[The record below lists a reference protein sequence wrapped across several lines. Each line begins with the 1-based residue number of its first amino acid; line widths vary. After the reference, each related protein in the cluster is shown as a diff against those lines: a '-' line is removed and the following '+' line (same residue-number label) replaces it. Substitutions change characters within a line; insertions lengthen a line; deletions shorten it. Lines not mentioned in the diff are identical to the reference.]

1 MSSSNGVSDERSQSG
16 GDAVNKHVEHPKLK
30 TLKMYRK
37 AITWKLESQRH
48 LFLHAFGEIIRD
60 WKEPLPNLR
69 DFLTKEE
76 MDWLLVASIK
86 PESSNREIVDFV
98 ARSGYKDE
106 PDLDEDG
113 KPVLRC
119 TTAVHK
125 IAERHQ
131 GASGIDLLRKLFRIY
146 DKFRLNYTDESG
158 YTHFYMACKY
168 NLDDVAEKFLELG
181 QIDPNFLVPETG
193 DSLLYFLTVKNS
205 LYPTRAIIRMLLKHG
220 ADPNRTS
227 EDGSTPLQGIC
238 QMRDRHYVATKRLL
252 ESCDE
257 LQRTVTI
264 DAQDKW
270 GDTPLLW
277 ALKRSDD
284 TRTVREL
291 LRRGADPNLAN
302 EVGYASL
309 HFICLHDYSRV
320 ELLREF
326 FKLTDEFGTQVRL
339 DARDYK
345 GNTPL
350 HIVLKEDRSH
360 LLHLGLWSPR
370 NDSMDTVE
378 ELLKRGADPNTYD
391 AKGRTPLHVIC
402 RKYENRDLLKLFFDV
417 NDEFEKTLR
426 LDIRDKEGNTPL
438 HLATLCGSNDM
449 IESLLRRGAD
459 PDVANAEGLTP
470 LHVICQSQKK
480 HRLFKP
486 FFKVVDSM
494 ERTVLP
500 DVRDNEGN
508 TPLHLV
514 TARGE
519 AKMIESLLGRGADPC
534 LANAD
539 GLTPLLMTASTDAR
553 GSIMQLFLGTR
564 GGGQPERWA
573 GIDARDPVLGRT
585 ELEWVVTRCW
595 PLAVRGL
602 LDRGADVAGF
612 VFPSPSDS
620 DRYGDVNS
628 GLFDSDDRDYDRYLT
643 KPIAATG
650 LLAIVE
656 LLQSRGYAM
665 NRDDALKFMG
675 FFDKYGFCGCRNL
688 STDKVAHD
696 LVDSIFDDMVKKAT
710 YIEYFKFSYDMRK
723 LPRKY
728 KEVVCSGCLCEKVS
742 RKFFR
747 DWALDPFMQLIHY
760 RLPTECCEI
769 IIEKLSNKDL
779 YNICLAGHRQELS
792 IAIS

>member
-1 MSSSNGVSDERSQSG
+1 MYARASIDLAICARNGPKIITRIASTNLWYTRSAIVKNPILTGLPPRDSNSTERERELKQQKRGKEEKKEEEKKERYLIEKESLLCFQYYTVRSKSSAEMRGLKGRRIVIIIFTIYKSIMQSLSMGKFANLIDHLNTCSNYIMSSSNGVSDERSQSG

-508 TPLHLV
+508 TPLHLLGV
-514 TARGE
+514 AARQ
-519 AKMIESLLGRGADPC
+519 KHVYPQFRPTIP
-534 LANAD
+534 
-539 GLTPLLMTASTDAR
+539 P
-553 GSIMQLFLGTR
+553 
-564 GGGQPERWA
+564 
-573 GIDARDPVLGRT
+573 RDMRACAAPA
-585 ELEWVVTRCW
+585 
-595 PLAVRGL
+595 AVRGVVKASTNTVKIDIF
-602 LDRGADVAGF
+602 DRVLHRIKTI
-612 VFPSPSDS
+612 SI
-620 DRYGDVNS
+620 VN
-628 GLFDSDDRDYDRYLT
+628 
-643 KPIAATG
+643 
-650 LLAIVE
+650 
-656 LLQSRGYAM
+656 
-665 NRDDALKFMG
+665 
-675 FFDKYGFCGCRNL
+675 
-688 STDKVAHD
+688 TDKMSASLYVQTRCI
-696 LVDSIFDDMVKKAT
+696 LYMNISRSGIGSIVMRPAAQAP
-710 YIEYFKFSYDMRK
+710 RK
-723 LPRKY
+723 LYRI
-728 KEVVCSGCLCEKVS
+728 
-742 RKFFR
+742 R
-747 DWALDPFMQLIHY
+747 ALVEAFT
-760 RLPTECCEI
+760 R
-769 IIEKLSNKDL
+769 
-779 YNICLAGHRQELS
+779 R
-792 IAIS
+792 